1 MRRAHDNTLARALR
15 RRVEAT
21 VMRVMRELPPDLRR
35 LAENVPVCCEW
46 KIAPHWLADGVADD
60 SLGLFSGPA
69 LNEPVDSDCLESP
82 RITFFLAELWD
93 YAGADETVFDEEV
106 RTTYLHEF
114 GHYLGLDENELDAR
128 GLL

>member
-1 MRRAHDNTLARALR
+1 MRRAHDNMLARALR

-21 VMRVMRELPPDLRR
+21 VMRVVRELPPDLRQ

-46 KIAPHWLADGVADD
+46 KIAPHWLADGVAAD

-69 LNEPVDSDCLESP
+69 LNEPVDPDCLESP
-82 RITFFLAELWD
+82 CITFFLAELWD
-93 YAGADETVFDEEV
+93 YVGADETVFDDEV

-114 GHYLGLDENELDAR
+114 GHYLGLDENDLDVR